1 MKFLNL
7 YQVEQLL
14 NFWMMKPLQRCA
26 AYWQLIKAVAHD
38 DDDVAHNDVAHND
51 DVARNATLDAVAKT
65 KNAHEGIN

>member
-1 MKFLNL
+1 MIKFLNL

-26 AYWQLIKAVAHD
+26 AYWQIRIKAVAHD
-38 DDDVAHNDVAHND
+38 DDDVAHND
-51 DVARNATLDAVAKT
+51 DVARNATIDAVAKT